1 MEEACARLREEIESL
16 QLENQK
22 LESIYLANG
31 ISRISKSCNDDQLT
45 KWVDET
51 LKNCSR
57 KDSLS
62 SESRTVYLLSKT
74 LGWTLDSCLSTTK
87 LSNNRKSSEIDWE
100 TKWTHKDFGDFSN
113 VNMNFTV
120 AKGIKFNFI
129 PELTCFLSSNICYL
143 HHPQGPEWWPH
154 QLKLTSGLIQ
164 TLRWS

>member
-1 MEEACARLREEIESL
+1 MEEACARLRDEIESL

-100 TKWTHKDFGDFSN
+100 TKWTHKDFGDVSN

-120 AKGIKFNFI
+120 AKGIKVSFI
-129 PELTCFLSSNICYL
+129 LELTCFLSSNICYL
-143 HHPQGPEWWPH
+143 HHPQGNDW
-154 QLKLTSGLIQ
+154 
-164 TLRWS
+164 

>member
-62 SESRTVYLLSKT
+62 SESRTVYLLSK
-74 LGWTLDSCLSTTK
+74 K
-87 LSNNRKSSEIDWE
+87 LRQNSVPRCQNNPRKGGQQFVQALRL
-100 TKWTHKDFGDFSN
+100 FGP
-113 VNMNFTV
+113 
-120 AKGIKFNFI
+120 GHIRR
-129 PELTCFLSSNICYL
+129 L
-143 HHPQGPEWWPH
+143 
-154 QLKLTSGLIQ
+154 
-164 TLRWS
+164 